1 MSTPES
7 PKDMEIS
14 ECEMSSCSATPNIT
28 KTSSSSV
35 VATPTSLVSMASIGT
50 DEDLGE
56 EEEEAMLVS
65 GYGAAVLGTAM
76 HVERELEAL
85 DKSNGWPQAYLEVGN
100 QCHDYPYR
108 VARAPENRPRNRYRD
123 VSPYDHSR
131 VRLRAA
137 TRNDYINANF
147 VMVEEAQ
154 RSYILTQGP
163 LPNTCSHFWLMV
175 WQQDS
180 KAVIMLNR
188 LVEKDSVKCS
198 QYWPP
203 NQGESLLFEEMGIS
217 VYMVGEDV
225 GPYHTVRYL
234 NLQNMMTGET
244 RAISHFHY
252 NSWPDFGVP
261 ESPASFLSFLFM
273 VRESGC
279 LSYER
284 GPAII
289 HCSAGIGRSGT
300 FALIDTCLVLME
312 KKENPFSLNIR
323 KVLVCLRKY
332 RMGLIQ
338 TPEQLRFS
346 YVAVIEGAKFLMGD
360 ENVKKKWKQLTN
372 EDHARSYSF
381 DTSPPPSG
389 ILSKKHKAFRLVLN
403 LDDDDDD
410 DDDDDEIG
418 DESDFSD
425 LATRMPD
432 SGEESSEGG
441 TRKRS
446 LDECKPSTSR
456 DENPKVEEPSK
467 TGFKRK
473 RLNL

>member
-1 MSTPES
+1 
-7 PKDMEIS
+7 
-14 ECEMSSCSATPNIT
+14 
-28 KTSSSSV
+28 
-35 VATPTSLVSMASIGT
+35 
-50 DEDLGE
+50 
-56 EEEEAMLVS
+56 MLVS

-85 DKSNGWPQAYLEVGN
+85 DRSNGWPQAYLEVGN

-123 VSPYDHSR
+123 VSPYDHS
-131 VRLRAA
+131 
-137 TRNDYINANF
+137 RNDYINANF

-188 LVEKDSVKCS
+188 LVEKDSIKCS
-198 QYWPP
+198 QYWPSS
-203 NQGESLLFEEMGIS
+203 QGESLLFEEMGIS
-217 VYMVGEDV
+217 VHMMGEDV

-234 NLQNMMTGET
+234 SLQNTMTGEA

-252 NSWPDFGVP
+252 NNWPDFGVP

-284 GPAII
+284 GPAVV

-312 KKENPFSLNIR
+312 KKEHPFSLNIR
-323 KVLVCLRKY
+323 KVLVSLRKY

-360 ENVKKKWKQLTN
+360 ENVRKKWKQLTT

-381 DTSPPPSG
+381 DSSPPPSG
-389 ILSKKHKAFRLVLN
+389 IISKKHKAFRL
-403 LDDDDDD
+403 
-410 DDDDDEIG
+410 
-418 DESDFSD
+418 SDFSD

-441 TRKRS
+441 TRKRG
-446 LDECKPSTSR
+446 LDECKPGTSR
-456 DENPKVEEPSK
+456 DENPKVEGSNK
-467 TGFKRK
+467 TRFKRK